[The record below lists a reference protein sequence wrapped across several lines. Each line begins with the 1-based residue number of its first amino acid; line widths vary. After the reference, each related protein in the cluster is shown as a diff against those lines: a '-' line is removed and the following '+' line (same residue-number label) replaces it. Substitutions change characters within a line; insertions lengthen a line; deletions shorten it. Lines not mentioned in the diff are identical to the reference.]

1 LVRFLVGGTERG
13 RFAATT
19 GNVLINTTTDAGF
32 RLDVNGSARV
42 SGAATI
48 QTLTIGLGGGAVI
61 TNTALGNR
69 VLEANTTGASN
80 TIVGYLS
87 LLRNTT
93 GSNNVALGSGVLNL
107 NITGSNNV
115 GVGVNALRSATVNHN
130 VGVGTEVLSAT
141 TTGPMNTAIGNYSLW
156 LNTTGANNSA
166 LGYNTQSGNFSGSVI
181 IGKDATATANNQ
193 FVIGSTGTNA
203 GSVTTEV
210 NASTQVWNVIINGV
224 ARKILLA

>member
-1 LVRFLVGGTERG
+1 MFTFLNDTTRLVRF
-13 RFAATT
+13 FSN
-19 GNVLINTTTDAGF
+19 GNVGINQFTDAGF
-32 RLDVNGSARV
+32 RLDVNGTARV